1 MRKDVGDTGTIVK
14 ALIIEDDREI
24 VESVSQV
31 LRMRWPAAEL
41 TSTHLGSHGLEL
53 AESSAHSIV
62 ILDIGLPD
70 MNGLDVLKGIRSFSR
85 VPIVILSAL
94 SGESDIV
101 KGLEWGADDYIVKP
115 CGPLEL
121 LSRVKARL
129 REDER
134 VPEESP
140 MTFGPMILNPLS
152 RRLECGARA
161 VDLTAIESL
170 IMLNLIRNA
179 GQVST
184 YVSITEEVWGDDH
197 PDCVDTLR
205 VHIRRLRMKV
215 EEDPSRPQIILTR
228 SGVGYFLRKPPASDR
243 R

>member
-1 MRKDVGDTGTIVK
+1 VK

-41 TSTHLGSHGLEL
+41 ESTHLGSHGLEL

-85 VPIVILSAL
+85 VPVVILSAR
-94 SGESDIV
+94 SEEFDIV

-121 LSRVKARL
+121 LSRVKARV
-129 REDER
+129 REDEK
-134 VPEESP
+134 VSDEDPL
-140 MTFGPMILNPLS
+140 TFGPLTFRPLS
-152 RRLECGARA
+152 RRLEYGARSM
-161 VDLTAIESL
+161 DLTAIESL
-170 IMLNLIRNA
+170 IMLNLMRNA
-179 GQVST
+179 GQVSI
-184 YVSITEEVWGDDH
+184 YAAIAEEVWGDDR
-197 PDCVDTLR
+197 PDCVDSLR
-205 VHIRRLRMKV
+205 VHIRRLRQKV
-215 EEDPSRPQIILTR
+215 EEDPSRPQFILTR
-228 SGVGYFLRKPPASDR
+228 CGVGYFLREPPASDCR
-243 R
+243 